1 MKCNAMSATR
11 LNTWVQCG
19 WKYKCSY
26 HSDLPR
32 ADSIFFKLGTAVHGA
47 LEYAGQLI
55 KDSYGRPF
63 TDDEVKDVMDKY
75 LELAAAERIED
86 FDILKD
92 GQAMVIKKL
101 GDFTIGRSILEL
113 ENKFRIETYE
123 GVPAIGAMD
132 KIVEIDDTTVG
143 IIDYKT
149 NKWAASAKDLK
160 SDMQLSFYD
169 LAASV
174 MYPKYKKIVL
184 IMDYLRAK
192 PVYSYRTVEDRKTFA
207 QYVKGIYD
215 NILETEVEDLK
226 PSLNQFC
233 GWCDYKTH
241 CQKYA
246 QTMGASDVEYK
257 PAELL
262 GTEALI
268 EEYDLIKNQKKIIE
282 NRERELKMV
291 VAEKIREAG
300 DDLYGE
306 GKKIIVKQSSRLNY
320 DAEEVM
326 KLIPARDLKKIIA
339 INKAKLDRYLA
350 NDRPDLKDE
359 VTKTATFTFNSPW
372 FEVRA
377 YKGGE
382 NGKKDD

>member
-32 ADSIFFKLGTAVHGA
+32 ADSIFFKLGTSVHGA

>member
-1 MKCNAMSATR
+1 
-11 LNTWVQCG
+11 
-19 WKYKCSY
+19 
-26 HSDLPR
+26 LPR

-47 LEYAGQLI
+47 LEYAGRLI

-63 TDDEVKDVMDKY
+63 TDDEIKDVMDKY

-92 GQAMVIKKL
+92 GQAMVMKKL
-101 GDFTIGRSILEL
+101 GNFTIGRSILEL

-132 KIVEIDDTTVG
+132 KIVEIDDDTVG

-174 MYPKYKKIVL
+174 MYPKYKKVVL

-192 PVYSYRTVEDRKTFA
+192 PVYSYRTAEDRKTFA

-241 CQKYA
+241 CPKYA

>member
-1 MKCNAMSATR
+1 
-11 LNTWVQCG
+11 
-19 WKYKCSY
+19 
-26 HSDLPR
+26 
-32 ADSIFFKLGTAVHGA
+32 
-47 LEYAGQLI
+47 
-55 KDSYGRPF
+55 
-63 TDDEVKDVMDKY
+63 
-75 LELAAAERIED
+75 
-86 FDILKD
+86 
-92 GQAMVIKKL
+92 
-101 GDFTIGRSILEL
+101 
-113 ENKFRIETYE
+113 
-123 GVPAIGAMD
+123 
-132 KIVEIDDTTVG
+132 
-143 IIDYKT
+143 
-149 NKWAASAKDLK
+149 
-160 SDMQLSFYD
+160 MQLSFYD

-233 GWCDYKTH
+233 AWCDYKTH
-241 CQKYA
+241 CPKYA
-246 QTMGASDVEYK
+246 QTMGAEDVSYR

-262 GTEALI
+262 DTEELI
-268 EEYDLIKNQKKIIE
+268 NEYDLIKNQKKIVE

-320 DAEEVM
+320 NPEEVM
-326 KLIPARDLKKIIA
+326 KLIPARDLKKIVA
-339 INKAKLDRYLA
+339 INKMKLDRYLA
-350 NDRPDLKDE
+350 NDRPDLKDK

-382 NGKKDD
+382 NGKKED

>member
-47 LEYAGQLI
+47 LEYAGRLI

-63 TDDEVKDVMDKY
+63 TDDEIKDVMDKY

-92 GQAMVIKKL
+92 GQAMVMKKL
-101 GDFTIGRSILEL
+101 GNFTIGRSILEL

-132 KIVEIDDTTVG
+132 KIVEIDDDTVG

-174 MYPKYKKIVL
+174 MYPKYKKVVL

-192 PVYSYRTVEDRKTFA
+192 PVYSYRTAEDRKTFA

-241 CQKYA
+241 CPKYA

>member
-1 MKCNAMSATR
+1 MKCHALSATR

-19 WKYKCSY
+19 WKYKCMY
-26 HSDLPR
+26 HSRLPR

-55 KDSYGRPF
+55 REEYGRPF
-63 TDDEVKDVMDKY
+63 SPEEVQDVMAKY
-75 LELAAAERIED
+75 LELAAEERIED
-86 FDILKD
+86 FSILKD
-92 GQAMVIKKL
+92 GQNMVMNKL
-101 GDFTIGRSILEL
+101 NDFAIGRKIVDL

-132 KIVEIDDTTVG
+132 KIVEIDDETLGV
-143 IIDYKT
+143 IDYKT
-149 NKWAASAKDLK
+149 NKYAASARDLK

-184 IMDYLRAK
+184 IMDYLRTK
-192 PVYSYRTVEDRKTFA
+192 PVFSYRTEEERKTFA
-207 QYVKGIYD
+207 EYVKGVYD
-215 NILETEVEDLK
+215 NILETDVEDLK

-241 CQKYA
+241 CPKYA
-246 QTMGASDVEYK
+246 EAISADDVSYK

-262 GTEALI
+262 DVNGLI

-282 NRERELKMV
+282 ARERELKML
-291 VAEKIREAG
+291 VAERIREAG

-306 GKKIIVKQSSRLNY
+306 NKKIIVKQSSRLNY
-320 DAEEVM
+320 DVS
-326 KLIPARDLKKIIA
+326 KVLSLIPARDVKKIVA
-339 INKAKLDRYLA
+339 INKRQLDNYLREV
-350 NDRPDLKDE
+350 RPDLKDK
-359 VTKTATFTFNSPW
+359 VTSTATFTFNSPW
-372 FEVRA
+372 FDVKA
-377 YKGGE
+377 HDGGD
-382 NGKKDD
+382 NGEED

>member
-47 LEYAGQLI
+47 LEHAGQLI

-339 INKAKLDRYLA
+339 INKMKLDRYLA
-350 NDRPDLKDE
+350 NDRPDLKE
-359 VTKTATFTFNSPW
+359 KVTKTATFTFNSPW

>member
-1 MKCNAMSATR
+1 MKCYAMSATR

-19 WKYKCSY
+19 WKYRCSY

-47 LEYAGQLI
+47 LEYAGRLI

-63 TDDEVKDVMDKY
+63 TDDEIKDVMDKY

-92 GQAMVIKKL
+92 GQAMVMKKL
-101 GDFTIGRSILEL
+101 GNFTIGRSILEL

-132 KIVEIDDTTVG
+132 KIVEIDDDTVG